1 MSQFPFNQNVPKNQW
16 TEIQADGFPG
26 PVPGCVYDGHRL
38 DGGIPLGGLGTGY
51 FTLEGSGLIGNCS
64 IFNDIV
70 PPRAD
75 FSEWLTVKIAD
86 GESLPLSTA
95 VIAYWGHHPVADM
108 VCRFESKDLELGIRA
123 FAPLI
128 LGDSADS
135 NIPAALFDIEI
146 RSGHAEAVNLELI
159 VEAPKAPSG
168 STYDVALA
176 GENIS
181 VANDDGGLSG
191 RIAQTIEANGS
202 SRLRFVFA
210 WHAPYWRDS
219 GREPHV
225 HQYALRYGSAAAV
238 AEDALGRFDALLGSV
253 LAWQNVIYKADLPAW
268 LRDGLVQ
275 GLYSLSKN
283 TVWIAKTRKDEWWDD
298 LGWFTHNESHTGCP
312 ITETMVCRMHGHMPA
327 LFFYPE
333 LERTALEAFR
343 HFQILDGEVPFSYGM
358 DTSMRD
364 PRYHCQ
370 HPLNSGQYA
379 QMIYRL
385 FLRSGDHGLLAHFYD
400 SAKRAI
406 RYQFSLD
413 DDDDGLINDQA
424 HVQPTE
430 LWPANQFYDIWPWWG
445 TSAYVAGTWLATLS
459 CGQALASAMNDSE
472 FAGECADWL
481 ERGKAA
487 YQDKLWNGEYYRLWH
502 DPENTSGAGPDC
514 DVSLGN
520 QLMAQ
525 WCVKITGL
533 ADILP
538 AEQVQSALGAVQR
551 LNMAATAHGLV
562 NGVNPDGSRYISKPD
577 SDADQVVEILPN
589 NDHATQVFVGEN
601 LCAAM
606 SFIYQD
612 QRETGLEVARRIY
625 EAVALTSRTPW
636 KQHCLIDADTGLPV
650 WGEDYY
656 SNMVIWA
663 LPMAYAN
670 QSIAEFAQGEF
681 IRELISA

>member
-1 MSQFPFNQNVPKNQW
+1 MSNWPFNANRPKNQW
-16 TEIQADGFPG
+16 TEIQADGFPDA
-26 PVPGCVYDGHRL
+26 VPGCVYDGHRL
-38 DGGIPLGGLGTGY
+38 DGGLPLGGLGTGY
-51 FTLEGSGLIGNCS
+51 FTLEGSGLIGHCS

-75 FSEWLTVKIAD
+75 FSEWLTVKIAG
-86 GESLPLSTA
+86 GESLPLSNA
-95 VIAYWGHHPVADM
+95 DIAYWGHHPVADM
-108 VCRFESKDLELGIRA
+108 VCRFAPQNLELGIRA

-128 LGDSADS
+128 LGNSADS
-135 NIPAALFDIEI
+135 NIPAALFEIEI
-146 RSGHAEAVNLELI
+146 RNSNAHALDLELV
-159 VEAPKAPSG
+159 VEPPAAPAG
-168 STYDVALA
+168 GLHDVALA
-176 GENIS
+176 GEA
-181 VANDDGGLSG
+181 VADDDGKLTG
-191 RIAQTIEANGS
+191 RIARTVEANGS
-202 SRLRFVFA
+202 SRARFVFA
-210 WHAPYWRDS
+210 WHSPHWRDS
-219 GREPHV
+219 GRETHV
-225 HQYALRYGSAAAV
+225 HQYGMRYENAAAV
-238 AEDALGRFDALLGSV
+238 AEDALERFDALLESV
-253 LAWQNVIYKADLPAW
+253 LAWQRAIYRADLPAW
-268 LRDGLVQ
+268 LRDALVQ

-298 LGWFTHNESHTGCP
+298 IGWFTHNESHTGCP

-327 LFFYPE
+327 LFFYPD
-333 LERTALEAFR
+333 LERTSLEAFK
-343 HFQILDGEVPFSYGM
+343 HFQIADGEIPFSYGM

-385 FLRSGDHGLLAHFYD
+385 YLRSGDRDLLAHFYD

-413 DDDDGLINDQA
+413 DDDDGLVNDQA
-424 HVQPTE
+424 HVSPGE

-459 CGQALASAMNDSE
+459 CGEAMATAMYDDD
-472 FAGECADWL
+472 FAAECADWL

-487 YQDKLWNGEYYRLWH
+487 YEDKLWNGEYYRLWQ
-502 DPENTSGAGPDC
+502 DPANTSGEGPDC

-525 WCVKITGL
+525 WCAKIAGL

-538 AEQVQSALGAVQR
+538 ADQVQSALGAVER
-551 LNMAATAHGLV
+551 LNMAATEHGLV

-577 SDADQVVEILPN
+577 PERFPDILPN
-589 NDHATQVFVGEN
+589 NDHSTQVFVGEN

-606 SFIYQD
+606 NFIYHG
-612 QRETGLEVARRIY
+612 QRETGLEIARRIY
-625 EAVALTSRTPW
+625 EAVALTSRSPW
-636 KQHCLIDADTGLPV
+636 KQRCLIDADTGLPV

-656 SNMVIWA
+656 SDMVIWA
-663 LPMAYAN
+663 LPMACAN
-670 QSIAEFAQGEF
+670 QSIAEFAESDLMRDLMPEQG
-681 IRELISA
+681 L

>member
-1 MSQFPFNQNVPKNQW
+1 MSNWPFNADVRRNQW
-16 TEIQADGFPG
+16 TEIEADGFPG
-26 PVPGCVYDGHRL
+26 PVPGCVYDGPRL
-38 DGGIPLGGLGTGY
+38 DGGVPLGGLGTGY
-51 FTLEGSGLIGNCS
+51 FTLEGSGLIGHCS

-75 FSEWLTVKIAD
+75 FCEWLTVKIAG

-108 VCRFESKDLELGIRA
+108 VCRFEAKNLELGIRA

-128 LGDSADS
+128 LGNSADS
-135 NIPAALFDIEI
+135 NIPAALFEIEI
-146 RSGHAEAVNLELI
+146 GNSGGAAVDLELI
-159 VEAPKAPSG
+159 VEPPKAPG
-168 STYDVALA
+168 SPTHDVALT
-176 GENIS
+176 GDDIS
-181 VANDDGGLSG
+181 VANSGERLTG
-191 RIAQTIEANGS
+191 RIARTIEANGA
-202 SRLRFVFA
+202 SRARFVFA
-210 WHAPYWRDS
+210 WHSPYWRDS
-219 GREPHV
+219 GREAHV
-225 HQYALRYGSAAAV
+225 HQYSARYENAAAV
-238 AEDALGRFDALLGSV
+238 AEDALGRFDALMGSV
-253 LAWQNVIYKADLPAW
+253 LAWQSAIYKTDLPAW

-275 GLYSLSKN
+275 SLYSLSKN

-298 LGWFTHNESHTGCP
+298 IGWFTHNESHTGCP

-333 LERTALEAFR
+333 LERTTLEAFK
-343 HFQILDGEVPFSYGM
+343 HFQISDGEVPFSYGM

-385 FLRSGDHGLLAHFYD
+385 YLRSGDRDLLAHFYD

-413 DDDDGLINDQA
+413 DDDDGLVNDQA
-424 HVQPTE
+424 HVTPGE

-445 TSAYVAGTWLATLS
+445 TSAYVAGTWLGTLS
-459 CGQALASAMNDSE
+459 CGEAMAAAMNDAD
-472 FAGECADWL
+472 FAAECADWL
-481 ERGKAA
+481 KRGKAA
-487 YQDKLWNGEYYRLWH
+487 YEDKLWNGEYYRLWH
-502 DPENTSGAGPDC
+502 DPANTGGEGPDL

-533 ADILP
+533 PDVLP
-538 AEQVQSALGAVQR
+538 AGNVASALGAVKR
-551 LNMAATAHGLV
+551 LNMAATEHGLV

-577 SDADQVVEILPN
+577 PDRFPDILPN
-589 NDHATQVFVGEN
+589 NDHSTQVFVGEN

-606 SFIYQD
+606 NFIYHG
-612 QRETGLEVARRIY
+612 QRETGLEIAKRIY
-625 EAVALTSRTPW
+625 EAVALTSRSPW

-656 SNMVIWA
+656 SDMVIWA
-663 LPMAYAN
+663 LPMACYN
-670 QSIAEFAQGEF
+670 QNIAEFAHSEL
-681 IRELISA
+681 IRELISG